1 MSIVERSG
9 VGGRLAGRAERTVR
23 RANETALRPRAD
35 TTLDL
40 RADQVVDD
48 SPDTLLLG
56 VDQIVGNGRK
66 HSPQRR
72 NKARAATGAG
82 AGAGT
87 GTVLGAIRAVIA
99 GDKAD
104 TGGGGALGR
113 LMVVGRIVVLIAVLS
128 FVFRIWE
135 SPIWPELGARLGI
148 TGETVE
154 ADSSSTGWQ
163 PATTGSTA
171 PATSLPPPVPASR
184 IPLDSLLRQTNM
196 GGALRVEE
204 IIFSGQTCSQKLADR
219 LYWPIIVATFDCD
232 CFFGILYEEQVSVA
246 YLPASDKV
254 GHIVSRARA
263 HCGL

>member
-48 SPDTLLLG
+48 TPDTLLLG
-56 VDQIVGNGRK
+56 VDQIVGSGRK

-82 AGAGT
+82 A
-87 GTVLGAIRAVIA
+87 VLGAIRAVIA

-128 FVFRIWE
+128 FAFRIWE

-148 TGETVE
+148 TGETAE
-154 ADSSSTGWQ
+154 TGDFSTGWQ
-163 PATTGSTA
+163 PATTGSTV
-171 PATSLPPPVPASR
+171 PATLPPPPVPASR
-184 IPLDSLLRQTNM
+184 IPQDSLLRQTNM

>member
-1 MSIVERSG
+1 MSIVERGG
-9 VGGRLAGRAERTVR
+9 VGGRQAGRAERTVK
-23 RANETALRPRAD
+23 RANQSALRPRAD

-56 VDQIVGNGRK
+56 GDQIVGSGRR

-87 GTVLGAIRAVIA
+87 ILGAIRTVIA

-104 TGGGGALGR
+104 TRGGGALGR
-113 LMVVGRIVVLIAVLS
+113 LMVVGRIVVAIAVLS
-128 FVFRIWE
+128 FAFRIWE

-148 TGETVE
+148 TGETAE
-154 ADSSSTGWQ
+154 ADDSSTGWQ

-171 PATSLPPPVPASR
+171 PATLLPPPVPASR

-196 GGALRVEE
+196 GGALRVEQ

-219 LYWPIIVATFDCD
+219 LYWPIIAATFDCD

-246 YLPASDKV
+246 YLPASEKV